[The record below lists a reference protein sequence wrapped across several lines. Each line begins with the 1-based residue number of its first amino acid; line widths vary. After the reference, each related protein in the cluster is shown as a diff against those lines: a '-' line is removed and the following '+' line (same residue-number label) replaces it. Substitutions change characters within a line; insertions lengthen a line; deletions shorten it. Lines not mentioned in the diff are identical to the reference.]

1 MRHRPSWRIF
11 TARPFDRA
19 SASASLAL
27 LLRHVAASGYRFT
40 TTTPLS
46 RQRILGYRSHL
57 TGTTLRD
64 IFGWNLLFEA
74 SAVEPELLAM
84 MGRAGVLLPC
94 GSLLCSA
101 VCIATIDNDFF
112 LHSSHQATEPSA
124 VFFGPDTYHFVRF
137 MQRALQAIGAR
148 EGSSAHAQGGTALRI
163 LDVGC
168 GSGAAGI
175 VAARQLTHRGISPI
189 VTMSDINP
197 LALCFCAINA
207 EIAGIPIIVA
217 SGDAL
222 AAVDG
227 EFDLIIVNPAYLDDR
242 SDCACDYSGSGI
254 GSMRNMGIATEALAR
269 LAPGGHL
276 LLYGSVAIIDGKDPF
291 RAELLPRLAA
301 ARCDWSYAEIEPD
314 VFGEDIDNPAQARND
329 RIAVIGVIAQRGQA
343 SAR

>member
-1 MRHRPSWRIF
+1 
-11 TARPFDRA
+11 
-19 SASASLAL
+19 
-27 LLRHVAASGYRFT
+27 
-40 TTTPLS
+40 
-46 RQRILGYRSHL
+46 
-57 TGTTLRD
+57 
-64 IFGWNLLFEA
+64 
-74 SAVEPELLAM
+74 
-84 MGRAGVLLPC
+84 
-94 GSLLCSA
+94 
-101 VCIATIDNDFF
+101 
-112 LHSSHQATEPSA
+112 
-124 VFFGPDTYHFVRF
+124 
-137 MQRALQAIGAR
+137 
-148 EGSSAHAQGGTALRI
+148 
-163 LDVGC
+163 
-168 GSGAAGI
+168 
-175 VAARQLTHRGISPI
+175 
-189 VTMSDINP
+189 
-197 LALCFCAINA
+197 LCFCAINA